1 MHKLVVNI
9 RRQSSRTDSPYWQTF
24 RVAIDPHSQT
34 VLDLLHQIQWQED
47 GSLSFR
53 RNCRNVICGSC
64 AMRINGRA
72 GLACQK
78 LISEVLEQDRVTEL
92 AIEPMGN
99 LPVIKDL
106 VVDMTKFW
114 QNLARVDPYVATA
127 ARQAPAQEFSQEFL
141 QTPAQRQ
148 QLQAAG
154 NCILCGSCYSE
165 CQAVTVNP
173 AFVGPHALTKAQ
185 RLLADNRD
193 QESQSRLVKYN
204 QLDFAWGCTRC
215 FNCNEVCPVEVAP
228 LDRITE
234 VKGEILAA
242 APPSS
247 DPQVAT
253 AVRHRQTMVELVKES
268 GWIDESK
275 FGLTVVANNF
285 RDWAGLWSLVPL
297 GWRMWRRGKLPYPW
311 QFKPSIAVKQI
322 KMLIASIQKS
332 QKS

>member
-1 MHKLVVNI
+1 MNNLVVHI
-9 RRQSSRTDSPYWQTF
+9 RRQPSRTSPSAWQAFT
-24 RVAIDPHSQT
+24 VAIDPHSQT
-34 VLDLLHQIQWQED
+34 VLDLLHKIQWQQD

-78 LISEVLEQDRVTEL
+78 LIAEVLEQDRVTEL

-114 QNLARVDPYVATA
+114 QNLARVDPHVVTG
-127 ARQAPAQEFSQEFL
+127 QAPLQEFL

-148 QLQAAG
+148 QLQAAS

-165 CQAVTVNP
+165 CQAVTVNQE
-173 AFVGPHALTKAQ
+173 FVGPHALAKAQ
-185 RLLADNRD
+185 RLVADNRD
-193 QESQSRLVKYN
+193 QSLDSRLAKYSD
-204 QLDFAWGCTRC
+204 LDFAWGCTRC

-228 LDRITE
+228 LDRISE
-234 VKGEILAA
+234 VKQVILAA
-242 APPSS
+242 AQPSA

-275 FGLTVVANNF
+275 FGLAVVADNLRN
-285 RDWAGLWSLVPL
+285 WSGLWSLLPL

-311 QFKPSIAVKQI
+311 QFRPSIAVKQI
-322 KMLIASIQKS
+322 RMLIESVQKP
-332 QKS
+332 KV